1 MNAEMRFTLSG
12 DSSLSYESSRYS
24 EDDQL
29 LKVVEVPEYIKEIA
43 SRGKLKFYTNYSFI
57 IK

>member
-24 EDDQL
+24 EDNQ

-43 SRGKLKFYTNYSFI
+43 SRGKQKFYTNYSFI
-57 IK
+57 VK